1 MIENDW
7 SSLIK
12 APRKNIPIDV
22 IVTQTRQVVCFQA
35 PVQNYFTRNCNGTA
49 MKLQWNCN
57 ETAIKL
63 QTEKT
68 N

>member
-35 PVQNYFTRNCNGTA
+35 PVQNYFTRNCN
-49 MKLQWNCN
+49 
-57 ETAIKL
+57 ETANRENKL
-63 QTEKT
+63 MIENKT
-68 N
+68 S